1 MYISVKESDH
11 GFSLIEVM
19 VAISMIAIAYT
30 AALSLQ
36 SRGFYLANEAK
47 FNTTAS
53 MLAQKKIAEIESGN
67 IDDIMEFS
75 GDFGDDFAGYIWELT
90 LGDKTFSEEGISDHL
105 KQIDLKISRGDDDKY
120 QYHLRLYLF
129 APVKG

>member
-1 MYISVKESDH
+1 MYISIKKTDH

-19 VAISMIAIAYT
+19 VALSIIAIAFT

-36 SRGFYLANEAK
+36 SKGFYLANEAK

-67 IDDIMEFS
+67 IDDITDFS
-75 GDFGDDFAGYIWELT
+75 GDFGDDFADYNWEVAIE
-90 LGDKTFSEEGISDHL
+90 DEDFSKKGISYNL
-105 KQIDLKISRGDDDKY
+105 KQINLKISRGGDEKY
-120 QYHLRLYLF
+120 QYQLRFYRFFL
-129 APVKG
+129 PKG